1 MNKVSVVVPVYNVEE
16 YLEECIDSILNQ
28 TYPNI
33 ELILVDDGSIDK
45 SGYICDQ
52 YAWQMTGYMLSIRRI
67 VV

>member
-1 MNKVSVVVPVYNVEE
+1 MNKVSVIVPVYNVEE

-45 SGYICDQ
+45 SGYICDP
-52 YAWQMTGYMLSIRRI
+52 
-67 VV
+67 

>member
-45 SGYICDQ
+45 SGI
-52 YAWQMTGYMLSIRRI
+52 YM
-67 VV
+67 